1 MRLILLNGI
10 VAQIGQGIKDVFF
23 WILYTILK
31 ALCYVVDLCQ
41 LLVKKLAG
49 IDTSGMLW
57 GDKVVSGAEDSST
70 VTGDLVEI
78 IIRSDIVR
86 NLFISLLVLGII
98 LLLIVTFV
106 AIWKSEWDFGKDGN
120 SKTKT
125 INSALKALFNFIAVP
140 VIAFFG
146 IFVGNALLRAIDGAT
161 GGSNEK
167 SMTSF
172 VLSSAFSDACRYNYR
187 YEGDN
192 NAWVNANLTVYYE
205 KDSEG
210 NFVLDESGNRKVTG
224 QGILN
229 YFRSSNGDVQVDQ
242 ILDAFK
248 NDHTISKDKVSSAK
262 YRIYNSDGTE
272 ATEYTEALVEGKFTF
287 TFDNGDLVTMFFDN
301 SKINYILIYIVL
313 FFMIKA
319 MLTIT
324 FGLVKRLYYVVILF
338 IISPPIVAMAPI
350 NDKAL
355 GSWRSAFISNLC
367 SAFVTIGIYNIF
379 LSIYPAFEKI
389 KFPGVGSFVNFFV
402 SLLMISVGLM
412 CIDSISGM
420 IAKWFGVGELYSDST
435 DKGKSIWGGAFS
447 RAGSGFK
454 PLTMG
459 LGAVGKAG
467 QFVTTARYEGLGAA
481 AKNLKTDTTGAIK
494 GAFDKTPISTMYK
507 ASGMTEGLKTF
518 KDDSKHK
525 QTLGVKDIV
534 KGREEARISAAKSAD
549 SYLSKLGL
557 DPATMGGLDR
567 KHAYNDIIN
576 SKDAGQRNKFLGIKN
591 KIAEIEK
598 VAEKDRNP
606 QQVEDLKKLKSDMT
620 KYSKERQ
627 ERFLNEQGYIDSYEN
642 EKKLGSTWASTR
654 RLVRDKNGMA
664 QTAGAAQKAEATKDA
679 IAKQTAKNDAEA
691 ELVKKEIQNAN
702 AKIVEANKAKTKAE
716 AEEILKTTKESV
728 QELKKRI
735 SDTKALDKA
744 NKKLDQILDNLNRK
758 GKK

>member
-229 YFRSSNGDVQVDQ
+229 YFRSSNGDVQVNQ

-379 LSIYPAFEKI
+379 LSVYPAFEKI

-525 QTLGVKDIV
+525 QTLGVKDSMKGLRQANKSAINDFKSLGKDLGVSARKKSVNGILNNQDYQNYVKNEGIV
-534 KGREEARISAAKSAD
+534 KKYAGQWAKLTSEQRQEKMKAKK
-549 SYLSKLGL
+549 YMQGLSKAEIQTRKKQQDFVDTYDTVKKTGGRGL
-557 DPATMGGLDR
+557 NILP
-567 KHAYNDIIN
+567 H
-576 SKDAGQRNKFLGIKN
+576 KFLVQDGKN
-591 KIAEIEK
+591 FNMI
-598 VAEKDRNP
+598 R
-606 QQVEDLKKLKSDMT
+606 QQ
-620 KYSKERQ
+620 
-627 ERFLNEQGYIDSYEN
+627 QGA
-642 EKKLGSTWASTR
+642 KLGKA
-654 RLVRDKNGMA
+654 N
-664 QTAGAAQKAEATKDA
+664 AEATKDA